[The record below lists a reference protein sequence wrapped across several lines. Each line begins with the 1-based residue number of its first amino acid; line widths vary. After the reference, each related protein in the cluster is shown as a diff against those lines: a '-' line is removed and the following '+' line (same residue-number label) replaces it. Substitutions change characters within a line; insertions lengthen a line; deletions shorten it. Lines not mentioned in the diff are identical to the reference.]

1 MVKVYKPNQINKDFI
16 DRLNI
21 SEVIVS
27 IQKVEPV
34 KLREIVD
41 SLIILLIKVKI
52 VPPVEKWINGDLQ
65 LAQIKQ
71 VRIEDLLGRQP
82 INIENPI
89 IKEEI
94 ENKVVLITGAAGSI
108 GSEIARQITTYN
120 CKQLILLD
128 QAESALY
135 DLQQE
140 FKKNDNL
147 NYKAIVADVRLKN
160 DMNQIF
166 DEYKPDLVYH
176 AAAYKHVPLMENNPY
191 QAAKVNVIGTKIVA
205 DLAIKFEV
213 EKFVMISTDKAVNPT
228 NVMGATKRLAEIYIT
243 CLRET
248 SKTKFIITRFGN
260 VLGSNGSVIPLFRK
274 QIEVGGPL
282 TVTHREITRYFMTIP
297 EACQLVLEAG
307 SMGKGGE
314 ILVFDMGES
323 IKIFDLAKNMIRLSG
338 LNYPKDIDI
347 KIVGLRPGE
356 KIFEELLAV
365 GENTIKTYHQKI
377 MIAKVKNLDFSAI
390 KPKIADICANIDQI
404 SKVEIVSKIKEIIPE
419 YRSNNSEYEILDKEL
434 LKNK

>member
-1 MVKVYKPNQINKDFI
+1 M
-16 DRLNI
+16 NI
-21 SEVIVS
+21 S
-27 IQKVEPV
+27 
-34 KLREIVD
+34 
-41 SLIILLIKVKI
+41 
-52 VPPVEKWINGDLQ
+52 
-65 LAQIKQ
+65 
-71 VRIEDLLGRQP
+71 
-82 INIENPI
+82 
-89 IKEEI
+89 
-94 ENKVVLITGAAGSI
+94 
-108 GSEIARQITTYN
+108 
-120 CKQLILLD
+120 
-128 QAESALY
+128 
-135 DLQQE
+135 
-140 FKKNDNL
+140 
-147 NYKAIVADVRLKN
+147 
-160 DMNQIF
+160 
-166 DEYKPDLVYH
+166 H